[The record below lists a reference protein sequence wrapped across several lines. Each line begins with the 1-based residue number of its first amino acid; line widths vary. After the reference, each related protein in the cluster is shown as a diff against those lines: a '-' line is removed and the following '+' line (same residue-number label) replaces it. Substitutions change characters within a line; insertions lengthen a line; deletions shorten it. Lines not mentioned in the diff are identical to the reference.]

1 MADLIDAEVL
11 GVKSPAP
18 GCFEVGFSAPEVAGR
33 ARPGQFIHVLCGEG
47 PGGDGLYRYLRR
59 PFSLF
64 RIDRRAGGGSV
75 LFRVIGEGTRWLSG
89 RKPGDLVSVIG
100 PLGNG
105 FPLPERAGGRRASM
119 LVRPVL
125 VGGGLGIP
133 PLLPLAQ
140 GLSQFGLNPTVL
152 LGARTAGE
160 LFGEDEFRAAGCEV
174 EAVTDDGSR
183 GAAAVVTVPLEEAL
197 SRDRPAGERVTV
209 YACGPRP
216 MLKAVQAVAAR
227 YLVPAYISVEERM
240 ACGVG
245 ACLGCPVA
253 LPDPGPAPVAPLVAP
268 GASLQ
273 LPDRDAL
280 AEGYRRVSLAGG
292 ADGVACRDVSYVR
305 VCREGPVFPAWGVV
319 I

>member
-1 MADLIDAEVL
+1 MADLMDVEVL
-11 GVKSPAP
+11 GVKPLAP
-18 GCFEVGFSAPEVAGR
+18 GCFEVDFSAPEVAGR

-64 RIDRRAGGGSV
+64 RIDRRAGGVSV

-140 GLSQFGLNPTVL
+140 GLSQSGPKPTVL

-183 GAAAVVTVPLEEAL
+183 GAASVVTAPLEEVL

-209 YACGPRP
+209 YACGPKP
-216 MLKAVQAVAAR
+216 MLKAVQAMAAR

-245 ACLGCPVA
+245 ACLGCPVVA
-253 LPDPGPAPVAPLVAP
+253 VPGPGPVPVAP

-273 LPDRDAL
+273 LPDREAL

-292 ADGVACRDVSYVR
+292 ADVVACRDVSYVR
-305 VCREGPVFPAWGVV
+305 VCREGPVFSAWGVV